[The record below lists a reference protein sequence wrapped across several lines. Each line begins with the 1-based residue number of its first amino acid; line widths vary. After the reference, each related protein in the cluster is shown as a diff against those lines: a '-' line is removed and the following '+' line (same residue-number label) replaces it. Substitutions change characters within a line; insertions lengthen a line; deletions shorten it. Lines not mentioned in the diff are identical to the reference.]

1 MAISPL
7 RAKTAATG
15 ATYGGTVSGRWAVAL
30 FLMALVGCS
39 SDGTESGRTSEPT
52 SVAPAAGDETSASP
66 SADEEEEQVARATAR
81 FDAIAVVGHSGA
93 TGVASDPDSPIESV
107 NANSWAT
114 GDNPEVDSIYLRL
127 LEDHPAI
134 EGHSYNLSANG
145 ADIDQ
150 MLDQAAALST
160 VEGPLPDLVL
170 VQGVDNDM
178 RCDGT
183 DPANARRFARKFEQL
198 VRTIRRGNDSVAI
211 FVVDQ
216 WGAPDA
222 WARAVSDVDGLVLG
236 NTGSGPCDLFDGKGR
251 VRAEGVEGIRRISR
265 LYYDAMTETCRRTPR
280 CWTDR
285 GAAGTMPV
293 TPDLLGAD
301 YNHLS
306 VAGHAV
312 LAETIWEA
320 LPRQVTQPS

>member
-1 MAISPL
+1 
-7 RAKTAATG
+7 
-15 ATYGGTVSGRWAVAL
+15 
-30 FLMALVGCS
+30 MALVGCS
-39 SDGTESGRTSEPT
+39 SDGTETGRTSEPT
-52 SVAPAAGDETSASP
+52 SVAPAAGDETSAS
-66 SADEEEEQVARATAR
+66 STAVEVARATGR

-93 TGVASDPDSPIESV
+93 TGVASDPDSPMESV

-127 LEDHPAI
+127 LEDHPAL
-134 EGHSYNLSANG
+134 EGHNYNLSANG

-150 MLDQAAALST
+150 MLGQAAALST

-170 VQGVDNDM
+170 VQGIDNDM
-178 RCDGT
+178 RCDKT

-198 VRTIRRGNDSVAI
+198 VRIIRRGNDSVAI

-216 WGAPDA
+216 WGTPDA
-222 WARAVSDVDGLVLG
+222 WARAVSDVDGLVLSG
-236 NTGSGPCDLFDGKGR
+236 TGSGPCDLFDRKGR
-251 VRAEGVEGIRRISR
+251 VRAEGVNGILRSSR
-265 LYYDAMTETCRRTPR
+265 LYYDAMTEICERTPR

-312 LAETIWEA
+312 LAETIWKA
-320 LPRQVTQPS
+320 LPRQVTRPS

>member
-1 MAISPL
+1 
-7 RAKTAATG
+7 
-15 ATYGGTVSGRWAVAL
+15 
-30 FLMALVGCS
+30 MALVGCS
-39 SDGTESGRTSEPT
+39 SDGTETGRTSEPT
-52 SVAPAAGDETSASP
+52 SVAPAAGDETSAP
-66 SADEEEEQVARATAR
+66 SAAEEVARATGR

-93 TGVASDPDSPIESV
+93 TGVASDPDSPMESV

-127 LEDHPAI
+127 LEDHPAL
-134 EGHSYNLSANG
+134 EGHNYNLSANG

-150 MLDQAAALST
+150 MLGQAAALST

-170 VQGVDNDM
+170 VQGIDNDM
-178 RCDGT
+178 RCDRT

-198 VRTIRRGNDSVAI
+198 VRIIRRGNDSVAI

-216 WGAPDA
+216 WGTPDA
-222 WARAVSDVDGLVLG
+222 WARAVSDVDGLVLSG
-236 NTGSGPCDLFDGKGR
+236 TGSGPCDLFDRKGR
-251 VRAEGVEGIRRISR
+251 VRAEGVNGILRSSR
-265 LYYDAMTETCRRTPR
+265 LYYDAMTEICERTPR

-312 LAETIWEA
+312 LAETIWKA
-320 LPRQVTQPS
+320 LPRQVTRPS

>member
-1 MAISPL
+1 
-7 RAKTAATG
+7 
-15 ATYGGTVSGRWAVAL
+15 
-30 FLMALVGCS
+30 MALVGCS
-39 SDGTESGRTSEPT
+39 SDGTETGRTSEPT
-52 SVAPAAGDETSASP
+52 SVAPAAGDETSAP
-66 SADEEEEQVARATAR
+66 SAAEEVARATGR

-93 TGVASDPDSPIESV
+93 TGVASDPDSPMESV

-127 LEDHPAI
+127 LEDHPAL
-134 EGHSYNLSANG
+134 EGHNYNLSANG

-150 MLDQAAALST
+150 MLGQAAALST

-170 VQGVDNDM
+170 VQGIDNDM
-178 RCDGT
+178 RCDKT

-198 VRTIRRGNDSVAI
+198 VRIIRRGNDSVAI

-216 WGAPDA
+216 WGTPDA
-222 WARAVSDVDGLVLG
+222 WARAVSDVDGLVLSG
-236 NTGSGPCDLFDGKGR
+236 TGSGPCDLFDRKGR
-251 VRAEGVEGIRRISR
+251 VRAEGVNGILRSSR
-265 LYYDAMTETCRRTPR
+265 LYYDAMAEICERTPR

-312 LAETIWEA
+312 LAETIWKA
-320 LPRQVTQPS
+320 LPRQVTRPS

>member
-1 MAISPL
+1 
-7 RAKTAATG
+7 
-15 ATYGGTVSGRWAVAL
+15 
-30 FLMALVGCS
+30 MALVGCS
-39 SDGTESGRTSEPT
+39 SDGTETGRTSEPT
-52 SVAPAAGDETSASP
+52 SVAPAAGDETSAP
-66 SADEEEEQVARATAR
+66 SAAEEVARATGR

-93 TGVASDPDSPIESV
+93 TGVASDPDSPMESV

-127 LEDHPAI
+127 LEDHPAL
-134 EGHSYNLSANG
+134 EGHNYNLSANG

-150 MLDQAAALST
+150 MLGQAAALST

-170 VQGVDNDM
+170 VQGIDNDM
-178 RCDGT
+178 RCDKT

-198 VRTIRRGNDSVAI
+198 VRIIRRGNDSVAI

-216 WGAPDA
+216 WGTPDA
-222 WARAVSDVDGLVLG
+222 WARAVSDVDGLVLSG
-236 NTGSGPCDLFDGKGR
+236 TGSGPCDLFDRKGR
-251 VRAEGVEGIRRISR
+251 VRAEGVNGILRSSR
-265 LYYDAMTETCRRTPR
+265 LYYDAMTEICERTPR

-312 LAETIWEA
+312 LAETIWKA
-320 LPRQVTQPS
+320 LPRQVTRPS